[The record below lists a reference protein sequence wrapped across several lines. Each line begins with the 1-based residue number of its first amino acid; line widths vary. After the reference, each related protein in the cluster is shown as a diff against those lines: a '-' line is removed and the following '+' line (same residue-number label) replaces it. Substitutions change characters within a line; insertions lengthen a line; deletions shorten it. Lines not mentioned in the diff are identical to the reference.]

1 MNNKNSDFQ
10 ITPETK
16 ISALLGQFP
25 QLEEVLM
32 KMAPE
37 FKKLRNP
44 ILRKTIAK
52 VASLHQ
58 VAALFDNSPSLK
70 RGDSSTYTPRGFR
83 VWSSCFPVATK
94 VSTPQA
100 DTECPSANS
109 KYSSLRYKKQEKF
122 APYIP
127 IAKVRGFTALSGKV
141 PLPEMINTLRAE
153 AGIQDLFTDD
163 VSGMTLSKDKP
174 SWFSE
179 SKITANL
186 DIRPLLESGEQPI
199 QYVLRECQIL
209 KPDEICE
216 VISPFL
222 PAPLIE
228 QADKKGYLVW
238 SKEESPHVY
247 KTYFTPKNKS

>member
-1 MNNKNSDFQ
+1 MLKLNNKNSDFQ

-16 ISALLGQFP
+16 ISTLLDQFP

-32 KMAPE
+32 KIAPE

-52 VASLHQ
+52 IASLRQ
-58 VAALFDNSPSLK
+58 VAAL
-70 RGDSSTYTPRGFR
+70 
-83 VWSSCFPVATK
+83 
-94 VSTPQA
+94 
-100 DTECPSANS
+100 
-109 KYSSLRYKKQEKF
+109 
-122 APYIP
+122 
-127 IAKVRGFTALSGKV
+127 GKV
-141 PLPEMINTLRAE
+141 PLPEMINTLRTE

-174 SWFSE
+174 SWFLE

-186 DIRPLLESGEQPI
+186 DIRPMLESGEQPI
-199 QYVLRECQIL
+199 QYVLRECQTL

-222 PAPLIE
+222 PTPLIE
-228 QADKKGYLVW
+228 QAGKKGYLVW
-238 SKEESPHVY
+238 SKEESPDVY
-247 KTYFTPKNKS
+247 KTYFTPKNKI

>member
-1 MNNKNSDFQ
+1 LNNENSDFQ

-16 ISALLGQFP
+16 ISTLLDQFP
-25 QLEEVLM
+25 QLEEVLI

-52 VASLHQ
+52 VASLRQ
-58 VAALFDNSPSLK
+58 VAAL
-70 RGDSSTYTPRGFR
+70 
-83 VWSSCFPVATK
+83 
-94 VSTPQA
+94 
-100 DTECPSANS
+100 
-109 KYSSLRYKKQEKF
+109 
-122 APYIP
+122 
-127 IAKVRGFTALSGKV
+127 GKV

-174 SWFSE
+174 SWFLE

-199 QYVLRECQIL
+199 QYVLRKCQIL

-238 SKEESPHVY
+238 SKEESPDVY